1 MPAASTPNGS
11 SVRWWSKS
19 ALPGSTRRRQR
30 VPAPM
35 AIAPLANVCDEGCS
49 CVFDENTGT
58 PSSEISR
65 PTSVPAGRMRSK
77 NWSFVSTPA
86 MTPAN
91 GPRWPIGTNTTKPRP
106 PTLRVMAG
114 VITGWPLS
122 RARSNAARRSGV
134 ALTLVP
140 TTRSWPAIGSTH
152 RMMPS
157 ASTQTSAR

>member
-1 MPAASTPNGS
+1 
-11 SVRWWSKS
+11 
-19 ALPGSTRRRQR
+19 
-30 VPAPM
+30 M
-35 AIAPLANVCDEGCS
+35 AIAALANVCDEGCC
-49 CVFDENTGT
+49 CVRDENTGT
-58 PSSEISR
+58 PSSETSR

-77 NWSFVSTPA
+77 NWSFVSTAA

-91 GPRWPIGTNTTKPRP
+91 GPRSPIGTDTTKPRP
-106 PTLRVMAG
+106 PALRVIAG

-140 TTRSWPAIGSTH
+140 TTRSWPAIGSTQ
-152 RMMPS
+152 RTTPS